1 MKRKGLLTSLLGRAA
16 AVLAVA
22 AAVSSLALARPME
35 SPARGHDASLEIL
48 DVGQGDSILIRSPEG
63 KTALIDAGPS
73 HAVVA
78 ALKKQGVT
86 SLDLLVLSHHHSDHY
101 GGMAEV
107 VKTFKPRVFLAT
119 NSSHT
124 TSSYL
129 KLLETVREA
138 GIRAI
143 QPGEAP
149 RKIGLGSVVLT
160 VFPQPPEDKKDENDN
175 SIGLRLDLG
184 DFSALLTGDSQDH
197 ARAYWEK
204 ECPSLLKDVTILKLA
219 HHGSRNGTDAR
230 WLDLARPEMA
240 VASLGAGN
248 DYGHPH
254 AETLSLLQRKK
265 IPLLRTDLDG
275 TIAIVSDG
283 KSWDVT
289 TSKRGHAAGGADE
302 FAAGDRSHGGGSRSP
317 SPDPSRRHESSRTRD
332 AGVSQT
338 AAQVDLNEASED
350 ELEALPGIG
359 PTLARRIVGGRPYRS
374 IDDLKNVRGIG
385 EARAEQLRPL
395 VIVR

>member
-1 MKRKGLLTSLLGRAA
+1 MKLRGFLPGPLRRATA
-16 AVLAVA
+16 ALAVA
-22 AAVSSLALARPME
+22 AAVASMALARPMA
-35 SPARGHDASLEIL
+35 PAARTPDASLEIL
-48 DVGQGDSILIRSPEG
+48 DVGQGDSILVRSPEG

-73 HAVVA
+73 HGVVA
-78 ALKKQGVT
+78 TLRKQGVT
-86 SLDLLVLSHHHSDHY
+86 SLDLLVLSHHHADHY

-107 VKTFKPRVFLAT
+107 VKAFKPRIFLAT

-129 KLLETVREA
+129 KLLETVRDA
-138 GIRAI
+138 NIRAI

-160 VFPQPPEDKKDENDN
+160 IFPQPPEDKKDENDN
-175 SIGLRLDLG
+175 SIGIRLDLG
-184 DFSALLTGDSQDH
+184 NFSALLTGDSQDR

-230 WLDLARPEMA
+230 WLDLTRPEMA

-254 AETLSLLQRKK
+254 PETLALLQRRK

-283 KSWDVT
+283 KTWDVT
-289 TSKRGHAAGGADE
+289 TSKRGRSAGGADE
-302 FAAGDRSHGGGSRSP
+302 FAAGDRSHTGSHSP
-317 SPDPSRRHESSRTRD
+317 DPDPSRRHVQTRTHD
-332 AGVSQT
+332 AGVRPASSP
-338 AAQVDLNEASED
+338 VDLNEASEE

-359 PTLARRIVGGRPYRS
+359 PTLARRIIGGRPYRS
-374 IDDLKNVRGIG
+374 VDDLTRVRGIG
-385 EARAEQLRPL
+385 EARAEELRPL

>member
-1 MKRKGLLTSLLGRAA
+1 MKLPRLIPPGVRRAMTGLAFAA
-16 AVLAVA
+16 FAASMVLAR
-22 AAVSSLALARPME
+22 SSAMAPRE
-35 SPARGHDASLEIL
+35 AEASLEIL
-48 DVGQGDSILIRSPEG
+48 DVGQGDAILVRSPEG

-73 HAVVA
+73 HNVVQ
-78 ALKKQGVT
+78 ALRKAGVT
-86 SLDLLVLSHHHSDHY
+86 SVDLLVLSHHHADHY

-107 VKTFKPRVFLAT
+107 VKAFRPRVFLAS

-129 KLLETVREA
+129 KLLEHVRDA

-160 VFPQPPEDKKDENDN
+160 IFPQPPDDRDDENDN
-175 SIGLRLDLG
+175 SIGIRLDYG
-184 DFSALLTGDSQDH
+184 DFSALLTGDSQ
-197 ARAYWEK
+197 ARARAFWVK
-204 ECPSLLKDVTILKLA
+204 TCPSLMKDVTILKLA

-230 WLDLARPEMA
+230 WLDLTRPEMA

-254 AETLSLLQRKK
+254 PETLSLLERRRV
-265 IPLLRTDLDG
+265 PLLRTDLDG

-283 KSWDVT
+283 KTWDVT
-289 TSKRGHAAGGADE
+289 TARHGRDVGGAEE
-302 FAAGDRSHGGGSRSP
+302 FVAGSPKHAQGKSQAKSRA
-317 SPDPSRRHESSRTRD
+317 RAKTHD
-332 AGVSQT
+332 ARVTT
-338 AAQVDLNEASED
+338 ASARVDLNSATEE
-350 ELEALPGIG
+350 ELEELPGIG
-359 PTLARRIVGGRPYRS
+359 PTLARRIILGRPFRS
-374 IDDLKNVRGIG
+374 VDDLRRVRGIG
-385 EARAEQLRPL
+385 DARTEELRPH